1 MGLVNPANDC
11 FINSIL
17 QALAGLP
24 DLRRYLIREIH
35 RRKLDGPAIYRL
47 TDEDFEEAEKGKGK
61 KPWELESL
69 RQGSVTKGLKEIL
82 DKLNERPLYRKIIS
96 AQDFIR
102 VLEITFKTRI
112 SRQQQDAQEFL
123 QVVVE
128 RVCEEYHA
136 GHKARQR
143 ARKVTI
149 RKVDEVEASDTDSR
163 VASPTTGDR
172 ALQATEGDAPL
183 EEGFPFEGK
192 LESQIECENCGFK
205 PKPTVSTF
213 VTLTLNV
220 SAKSNT
226 TLNQCFDGLLKVE
239 KIEDFKC
246 DKCRLEHALRCK
258 EKELASAKTEKDR
271 ERLEFEIGRIQGAL
285 EQDPEQPLE
294 DVQLPDPK
302 LAPKRRIQRHM
313 RISSFPKILAV
324 HLSRSMYSAVSL
336 SSKNTAKV
344 VFPEL
349 LPIGGILDQHK
360 YRLLSVVCHKGGH
373 DSGHYETFR
382 RQIVSAPISTPTSF
396 GTSGPYS
403 NRQTPVPSVVPS
415 PRLSGQTKLSQSSK
429 ESLRQSSTFSQL
441 PDASTS
447 SISTPHLDSPSSSS
461 LSSRSSLSM
470 SSRHI
475 HKKRHSPSNGPYH
488 NQPGP
493 TSAPRVSTPPAPS
506 PSPDASIKPKS
517 PSHPATP
524 SSSTSAMPQLPPP
537 TPADI
542 AKLKK
547 KQRKANSR
555 WWRISDDKVKE
566 SSTGQVLGM
575 QKEVY
580 LLFYE
585 LEKVEE

>member
-1 MGLVNPANDC
+1 M
-11 FINSIL
+11 
-17 QALAGLP
+17 AGLP
-24 DLRRYLIREIH
+24 DLRRYLIREVH
-35 RRKLDGPAIYRL
+35 RRKLDGAAIYRL
-47 TDEDFEEAEKGKGK
+47 TEEDFEDAEKGKGE

-69 RQGSVTKGLKEIL
+69 RQGSVTKGLKDIL

-96 AQDFIR
+96 AQDFVR
-102 VLEITFKTRI
+102 VLELAFKTRI

-136 GHKARQR
+136 GAKARER
-143 ARKVTI
+143 ARKSTI
-149 RKVDEVEASDTDSR
+149 RKVEESEAFDADSKA
-163 VASPTTGDR
+163 VAPTAGDR
-172 ALQATEGDAPL
+172 VIQAIEGDAAVI
-183 EEGFPFEGK
+183 EDGFPFEGR
-192 LESQIECENCGFK
+192 LESQIECETCGFK
-205 PKPTVSTF
+205 PKPSVSTF

-220 SAKSNT
+220 SAKTST

-239 KIEDFKC
+239 KIDDFKC
-246 DKCRLEHALRCK
+246 DRCRLGHALQVK
-258 EKELASAKTEKDR
+258 TKELGSTKTEKDK
-271 ERLEFEIGRIQGAL
+271 EKLQFEIGRIQEAL

-302 LAPKRRIQRHM
+302 TTPKRRIQRHM

-344 VFPEL
+344 AFPETF
-349 LPIGGILDQHK
+349 PIGGLLDQRK

-382 RQIVSAPISTPTSF
+382 RQIVTPPISTPTSF
-396 GTSGPYS
+396 GTSGVYS
-403 NRQTPVPSVVPS
+403 NRGTPVTSVVPS
-415 PRLSGQTKLSQSSK
+415 PRLSGQSQLSQSSRD
-429 ESLRQSSTFSQL
+429 SPPQSSTFSRL
-441 PDASTS
+441 PEASIS
-447 SISTPHLDSPSSSS
+447 SISTPRLNSPSSSS

-475 HKKRHSPSNGPYH
+475 HKKRSPSNPH
-488 NQPGP
+488 SKSSGP
-493 TSAPRVSTPPAPS
+493 TSAPRTEAPSTPSPPDSNTLTNSNSKPASPSASTVVVQRPPPPPAP
-506 PSPDASIKPKS
+506 
-517 PSHPATP
+517 
-524 SSSTSAMPQLPPP
+524 
-537 TPADI
+537 ADL
-542 AKLKK
+542 ARLKK

-555 WWRISDDKVKE
+555 WWRISDEKVKE

-585 LEKVEE
+585 LQDGSDE